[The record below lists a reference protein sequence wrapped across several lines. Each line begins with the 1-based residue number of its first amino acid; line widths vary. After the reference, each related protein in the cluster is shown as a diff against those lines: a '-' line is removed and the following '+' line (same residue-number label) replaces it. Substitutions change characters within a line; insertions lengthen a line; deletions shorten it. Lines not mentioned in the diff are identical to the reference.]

1 VCDYTNEFVLA
12 SSLIIAKAQTCFLT
26 KASPRGGATEGCSAA
41 AGRRAAVEQIKPV
54 KIYNNL
60 KADRLQLIKDQKDK
74 VGVYCLVNLT
84 NGHLYI
90 GSSTNLASR
99 MRNYFNNSG
108 PPAKSGIPPS
118 KLGIPDLK
126 NKKKTEICLL

>member
-1 VCDYTNEFVLA
+1 MTYFFFCFCVWLHQATEFVLA

-26 KASPRGGATEGCSAA
+26 KA
-41 AGRRAAVEQIKPV
+41 VDQIKPV
-54 KIYNNL
+54 KVYNNF

-99 MRNYFNNSG
+99 MRNYLNNSG
-108 PPAKSGIPPS
+108 PPAKSGIPLRS
-118 KLGIPDLK
+118 
-126 NKKKTEICLL
+126 